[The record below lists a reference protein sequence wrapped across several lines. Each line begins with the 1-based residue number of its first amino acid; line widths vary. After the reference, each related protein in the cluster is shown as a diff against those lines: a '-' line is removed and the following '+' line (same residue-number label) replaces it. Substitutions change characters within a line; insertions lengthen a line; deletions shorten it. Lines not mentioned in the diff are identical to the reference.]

1 MLQLMFLK
9 GDHPSLSTEEIPSM
23 TDPRCKK
30 RHNKKLVNRILQKVM
45 TTLQV
50 QANFH
55 QGPVYVLFALLF
67 VKFFVVF
74 GRKVLSYPMERI
86 STGKVGCSKK
96 NTLLESVPFPLSET
110 SKKLKTQ
117 HI

>member
-1 MLQLMFLK
+1 MLQLMLLK
-9 GDHPSLSTEEIPSM
+9 DDHPSLSTEEIPSM

-30 RHNKKLVNRILQKVM
+30 RHKKKLVKRILQKVM

-55 QGPVYVLFALLF
+55 QRPVYVLFALLF

-74 GRKVLSYPMERI
+74 GRKILSYPMERRAW
-86 STGKVGCSKK
+86 GK
-96 NTLLESVPFPLSET
+96 LDAPERILY
-110 SKKLKTQ
+110 
-117 HI
+117 